1 MGFLLILTAN
11 HSHPTSHLLLI
22 TQVIGSEALV
32 EVTLHSSLT
41 VCSTSRTLE
50 MVGRGG
56 GGVEGW
62 RVGAPSASTPTK
74 QAPDGLASLGAAV
87 ISPNTHSQPTGGSG
101 HKEGKAWASETHL
114 LPASGD
120 LRRVTHFVVYDTYGG
135 PVCPVGESGV
145 PHAVGLLA
153 PLPPYRQPKTHG
165 GLLTGRASNREA
177 WLLGP
182 RGHPHCPFSLACTG
196 TLSFQ
201 CGSLPSPPQDCDFG
215 EGICAWSCRRQV
227 GELGMSAEAEK
238 PGVTSGNP
246 CLFPCL
252 QNGGWYPILRAIM
265 RMK

>member
-32 EVTLHSSLT
+32 EVTPQSSLT
-41 VCSTSRTLE
+41 ICSTGRTLE
-50 MVGRGG
+50 RVGRGG
-56 GGVEGW
+56 VGGGVGGW

-74 QAPDGLASLGAAV
+74 QAPDGLASLRAAV

-120 LRRVTHFVVYDTYGG
+120 LRQVTHFVVYDIYGG
-135 PVCPVGESGV
+135 PVCPVGESGG
-145 PHAVGLLA
+145 ASRSR
-153 PLPPYRQPKTHG
+153 PPGSTTSLRAAQNPW
-165 GLLTGRASNREA
+165 RASNREA

-182 RGHPHCPFSLACTG
+182 RGHPRCPFSLACTG

-201 CGSLPSPPQDCDFG
+201 CGSLPSPPQDCDLG
-215 EGICAWSCRRQV
+215 EGICAWSCRHRV

-238 PGVTSGNP
+238 PGVTSVNP

-252 QNGGWYPILRAIM
+252 QNGGWYPILRALM